1 MAVFPPI
8 DASTCANRDVGTKVS
23 LIPLLKVAA
32 IKQQNQLTLPLR
44 LQQSHDLY

>member
-32 IKQQNQLTLPLR
+32 IKPAKSVNAPPPIATI
-44 LQQSHDLY
+44 S